1 MISQPLHSLTM
12 RFNRPTRSISVVI
25 ALAVLGSSLIL
36 FGCSKQQEHQQLP
49 SPALLIL
56 PANYQGTAKGEV
68 LDRIYR
74 TGQSK
79 PEILLGQNIGC
90 AVNDRLELK
99 QAIESVAQ
107 LNRERKYP
115 AIIGVDYGWG
125 EMDLKGIRNCN
136 RLLIEHWSRG
146 GLVTINFDPGNPLTG
161 KPDPN
166 DITPVD
172 LSRVCESGTAEN
184 IYFSRQLKLVAA
196 GFKELQDAGV
206 VVLWRPIHEPN
217 GGWFWWCS
225 HDPNT
230 NRWTTPEEY
239 RRLWHYI
246 HREMTQTYGLN
257 NLLWVYSPAAMAYSA
272 IRPTEMY
279 YPGDEYVDIIGIDL
293 YTDSFSQDTMDAEQG
308 FSRLRK
314 FKKPLAICEI
324 GSHLHDGQF
333 DTVRC
338 LDAVLKYCPD
348 AKYMLFWHSWGS
360 DLNRSR
366 VAIVDCQNPV
376 QLMNDPRVI
385 LVSSDTSAPTTLY
398 PLESTPVTTEV
409 E

>member
-1 MISQPLHSLTM
+1 M
-12 RFNRPTRSISVVI
+12 RFHQPVHSFSVVI
-25 ALAVLGSSLIL
+25 VSTVFLPLLIIC
-36 FGCSKQQEHQQLP
+36 GCNKQPAHQQLP
-49 SPALLIL
+49 APRLLIL
-56 PANYQGTAKGEV
+56 PTNYEGTAKGEV
-68 LDRIYR
+68 LNRIHR
-74 TGQSK
+74 IGRSK
-79 PEILLGQNIGC
+79 SEILLGQNIGC
-90 AVNDRLELK
+90 AINDRLELK
-99 QAIESVAQ
+99 EAIESVAQ
-107 LNRERKYP
+107 LNRGHKYP

-125 EMDLKGIRNCN
+125 EMDLKGIRDCN

-146 GLVTINFDPGNPLTG
+146 GLITINFDPGNPLTG
-161 KPDPN
+161 TPDPTDN
-166 DITPVD
+166 TTVD
-172 LSRVCESGTAEN
+172 LSRVCESGTPEN
-184 IYFSRQLKLVAA
+184 IYFSRQIKIVAA

-225 HDPNT
+225 HNPNT
-230 NRWTTPEEY
+230 NQWTTPEDY

-257 NLLWVYSPAAMAYSA
+257 NLLWVYSPAAMAYPA
-272 IRPTEMY
+272 IRPTDMY

-293 YTDSFSQDTMDAEQG
+293 YTDSFSQNTMDAEQG

-333 DTVRC
+333 DTVRS

-360 DLNRSR
+360 GLDRSR
-366 VAIVDCQNPV
+366 VAIVDCLNPV
-376 QLMNDPRVI
+376 QLMNDTRVI
-385 LVSSDTSAPTTLY
+385 LVPSNHFTPAYSY
-398 PLESTPVTTEV
+398 PLESLPTTTAV